1 LDHLAPGVEVHNHD
15 CLDLI
20 SKGQVSKHTG
30 TSKQDCKPK
39 RFKPQSANGME
50 PSLTNQKDHNTTQNL
65 REFPRFL
72 HSIGNGDD
80 QPDTL

>member
-1 LDHLAPGVEVHNHD
+1 MQKLSRNQLVAR
-15 CLDLI
+15 
-20 SKGQVSKHTG
+20 SS
-30 TSKQDCKPK
+30 
-39 RFKPQSANGME
+39 
-50 PSLTNQKDHNTTQNL
+50 SLTDQEDHNTTQNL